1 MVSYE
6 FDMIERF
13 FENSIYLDIP
23 IKFILLGKVQCLVM
37 FSLKYLLKNVQR
49 MDITQSYVEAVI
61 TKQSGNVTMQLA
73 CKVAFDLYTESSI
86 DYLNSQNAEA
96 DICFDKDIDFNQVLK
111 EYVTEKK
118 HLFFKSEEPQEKQ
131 TRSIDFT
138 ILVKNIFQI
147 CGKLSKKEFVTQTSV
162 KPPLPSQ
169 RHQQKVFS
177 VSTVV

>member
-1 MVSYE
+1 M
-6 FDMIERF
+6 FKDW
-13 FENSIYLDIP
+13 
-23 IKFILLGKVQCLVM
+23 ILC
-37 FSLKYLLKNVQR
+37 
-49 MDITQSYVEAVI
+49 QSYVEAVI

-138 ILVKNIFQI
+138 IQEAKTASEKYISDLWKAI
-147 CGKLSKKEFVTQTSV
+147 KESLLHRPQ
-162 KPPLPSQ
+162 
-169 RHQQKVFS
+169 
-177 VSTVV
+177 

>member
-1 MVSYE
+1 MLKHLSS
-6 FDMIERF
+6 
-13 FENSIYLDIP
+13 NT
-23 IKFILLGKVQCLVM
+23 GKV
-37 FSLKYLLKNVQR
+37 
-49 MDITQSYVEAVI
+49 A
-61 TKQSGNVTMQLA
+61 MQPA
-73 CKVAFDLYTESSI
+73 CKAALDKYTEILI
-86 DYLNSQNAEA
+86 DYLNNQNAEA
-96 DICFDKDIDFNQVLK
+96 DICFDKDVDFNQVLK

-147 CGKLSKKEFVTQTSV
+147 CRKLSKKEFVTQTSV